1 MSSHKTSL
9 YPQNF
14 FQVGKTQSFYVR
26 IYSFWVLSIVSRM
39 AEAKSLRLRFVLRQP
54 SPGAFASTTMRLLS
68 GSVVPLVASFQK
80 KKNIYIGI
88 YLQCLYPTI
97 FQFFFFQ
104 VEKNFYN
111 RKQCYCY
118 TGN

>member
-80 KKNIYIGI
+80 KKIYILVFTYNAFI
-88 YLQCLYPTI
+88 LQY
-97 FQFFFFQ
+97 FNFFFFS
-104 VEKNFYN
+104 N
-111 RKQCYCY
+111 RKEFL
-118 TGN
+118 